1 MAGISIS
8 YIVIILDHHRFQY
21 CHIIFDGDDDDNDDG
36 GGVGWHNLKHLFVTG
51 RPYLVSLLLS
61 RSSLRLHITRLNI

>member
-1 MAGISIS
+1 MN
-8 YIVIILDHHRFQY
+8 LN
-21 CHIIFDGDDDDNDDG
+21 DGNDGGVDDDDNDDG

-61 RSSLRLHITRLNI
+61 RSSLRLHITRLNIS